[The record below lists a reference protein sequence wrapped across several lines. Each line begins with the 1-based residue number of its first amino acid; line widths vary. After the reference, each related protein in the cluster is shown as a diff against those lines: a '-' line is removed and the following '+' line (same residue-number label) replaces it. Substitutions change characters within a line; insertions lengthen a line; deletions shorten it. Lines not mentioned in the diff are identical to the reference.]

1 MNHPAVGRW
10 PGRPIGPAA
19 RVALLAVLGLMTTGC
34 STFRGSVA
42 RESAPNPLPV
52 PVADFE
58 TVWNTTVAV
67 LDDYFTIANEDRST
81 GEIVTDP
88 ENGAGLFTPWR
99 GDSVGFY
106 ERLESSLQSI
116 RRFAKAKVEPG
127 PGGGYLV
134 RVEVFKQLEDVPKP
148 ERQAGG
154 RAVFDIDYNVP
165 RTREIV
171 GPVPLPAGWIDRGRD
186 PALEEV
192 ILKRIRE
199 ALFL

>member
-1 MNHPAVGRW
+1 MDHPAVGRR
-10 PGRPIGPAA
+10 PGPLGPAA
-19 RVALLAVLGLMTTGC
+19 RLVLLAALGLMTTGC
-34 STFRGSVA
+34 STFRGF
-42 RESAPNPLPV
+42 SAPEPPPNPLPV

-67 LDDYFTIANEDRST
+67 LDEYFEIASEDRST
-81 GEIVTDP
+81 GDILTNP

-99 GDSVGFY
+99 GDSVGFR

-116 RRFAKAKVEPG
+116 RRFAKARVEPG

-134 RVEVFKQLEDVPKP
+134 RIEVFKELEDVPKP

-154 RAVFDIDYNVP
+154 RPVFNIDYNVP

-171 GPVPLPAGWIDRGRD
+171 GPVPLPSGWISRGRD
-186 PALEEV
+186 PELEKV
-192 ILKRIRE
+192 ILARIRDS
-199 ALFL
+199 LFL